1 MTAEHFIATVAIVGL
16 VIAVSTL
23 LSGAIDRSGV
33 PSAAVFIV
41 LGLLLGPHGMAV
53 MSVGSDSP
61 MLRAVT
67 TLSLALVLFT
77 EALGL
82 DLKEVRRHA
91 GLAVRV
97 LGPGTLTTAAV
108 AAVAAW
114 WLLDLEPAAAALLGA
129 ALASTD
135 PVVLRGVLRRPDL
148 PDSARVALRLE
159 SGLNDVVLLPVV
171 LAAMSVMAA
180 GAPGWGR
187 LAMDVLLLGPVIG
200 VVVGVVAVS
209 VLSAVRRRTGIRRD
223 YESLY
228 SLGVA
233 FTTFAAAESVHGSGF
248 LAAFAAGL
256 TIVALDV
263 ELCDCFLEYGETTA
277 EMALMFAFV
286 LFGSSV
292 LWSGLGELDGRTVL
306 FAVIVLAARPL
317 IYMIALLGS
326 GMERTPRL
334 LVAWYGPR
342 GLSSLLLVS
351 LPVFAGLPGAER
363 MLQLCGVVVIASLLV
378 HGASLVVLTRRT
390 GRAAAAAAATRVVVA
405 EAEAPLA
412 APAGPAL
419 EPPRPAGWVTEA
431 ELEATAPSAG
441 SITIDELRRLQAS
454 GEPVV
459 IGDARKARSA
469 GGDDLAAVGS
479 VRIDPERA
487 VLAARQLA
495 IPKSSTIALYC
506 A

>member
-1 MTAEHFIATVAIVGL
+1 MVPPRSSRLSRSRTFCSQSELTRRRGRRQAYTAAGMTAEHFIATVAIVGL

-33 PSAAVFIV
+33 PNAAVFLV
-41 LGLLLGPHGMAV
+41 LGLMLGPHGLAV
-53 MSVGSDSP
+53 LDVGFDSP

-77 EALGL
+77 DALGL
-82 DLKEVRRHA
+82 DFKEVRRHV

-114 WLLDLEPAAAALLGA
+114 WLLDLDGPAAALLGA

-135 PVVLRGVLRRPDL
+135 PVVLRGVLRRSDL

-159 SGLNDVVLLPVV
+159 SGLNDAVLLPIV
-171 LAAMSVMAA
+171 LAAMSLMAT
-180 GAPGWGR
+180 GAPAWGR
-187 LAMDVLLLGPVIG
+187 LAIDVLLLGPVTG

-209 VLSAVRRRTGIRRD
+209 VLIAVRRRTGIRRD

-256 TIVALDV
+256 TILALDV

-286 LFGSSV
+286 LFGTSV
-292 LWSGLGELDGRTVL
+292 LWSGLDQLDGRAPCCSPPSCSRPARSSTWPRWP
-306 FAVIVLAARPL
+306 AAGWGAHL
-317 IYMIALLGS
+317 D
-326 GMERTPRL
+326 
-334 LVAWYGPR
+334 
-342 GLSSLLLVS
+342 SSW
-351 LPVFAGLPGAER
+351 PG
-363 MLQLCGVVVIASLLV
+363 
-378 HGASLVVLTRRT
+378 T
-390 GRAAAAAAATRVVVA
+390 GRA
-405 EAEAPLA
+405 
-412 APAGPAL
+412 G
-419 EPPRPAGWVTEA
+419 
-431 ELEATAPSAG
+431 
-441 SITIDELRRLQAS
+441 
-454 GEPVV
+454 
-459 IGDARKARSA
+459 
-469 GGDDLAAVGS
+469 
-479 VRIDPERA
+479 
-487 VLAARQLA
+487 
-495 IPKSSTIALYC
+495 
-506 A
+506 